1 MLVCLGGIATLAGV
15 AAAVALPSASAR
27 TQQADPR
34 HRSAEAA
41 SVAARV
47 NRVEQQS
54 LQAGLRCAA
63 QRHLTPGTGPAADAG
78 DTANTIGQDCFRDVF
93 GGLELTGHGTH
104 VVVYLTRLSPAA
116 ERAIRGGAPAGEFT
130 FRKVSH
136 SAAFLVALQHRI
148 TRDWGALRADGI
160 RLVNWG
166 PGFGRENV
174 TVLHLTPAKARL
186 LDQRYGAASLSLH
199 TTSHPSLGIPVNFR

>member
-1 MLVCLGGIATLAGV
+1 MKARQGTPRRRLRIAALALCTLFGVSLPALLTLA
-15 AAAVALPSASAR
+15 ATPPTSAAVLRSRAPASR
-27 TQQADPR
+27 P
-34 HRSAEAA
+34 
-41 SVAARV
+41 
-47 NRVEQQS
+47 
-54 LQAGLRCAA
+54 AGS
-63 QRHLTPGTGPAADAG
+63 QREGHAADAG
-78 DTANTIGQDCFRDVF
+78 IAAQDTARSRFRDVF

-116 ERAIRGGAPAGEFT
+116 ERAIRGGAPADEFT

-199 TTSHPSLGIPVNFR
+199 TTSQPSLGIPVNFR